1 MLLCLRI
8 VPATKAKEVIKYTA
22 KFVKRK
28 KDNNTLVISFFTL
41 HSTHASEFSLILE
54 EKNNI
59 FSGIQNKWKLTDFKQ
74 LS

>member
-8 VPATKAKEVIKYTA
+8 VPATKSKEVIKYTA
-22 KFVKRK
+22 KFVKK
-28 KDNNTLVISFFTL
+28 NNTLVISFFTL
-41 HSTHASEFSLILE
+41 HSTHASEFSLKLE
-54 EKNNI
+54 DKNNI